1 MHAFKKVH
9 FLGLNFK
16 NMSPIPL
23 ISAILLAGG
32 KGTRFKSAIPKQFLP
47 LGSKLL
53 ALHSF
58 ELLIQSNLITEIIIV
73 CEEPYQPLFTSKTN
87 LKIGFANPGVRRQD
101 SVSSGLAQVTKG
113 SFVCIHDAAR
123 PFLQLEDLKEV
134 IEQALI
140 HKAAALAMPAKNT
153 IKEIDSTG
161 FVRQTL
167 NRETLRETLTPQ
179 VIALDLLKKGLL
191 EAEKKKIDITDD
203 VSAIELIGHT
213 VKLVSG
219 KSSNIKIT
227 SPEDLEL
234 ARSFLHA

>member
-1 MHAFKKVH
+1 MHVFKKVH
-9 FLGLNFK
+9 FFGLNFK
-16 NMSPIPL
+16 NMFPTPL

-32 KGTRFKSAIPKQFLP
+32 KGTRFKSTIPKQFLP
-47 LGSKLL
+47 LGLKPLV
-53 ALHSF
+53 LHSF
-58 ELLIQSNLITEIIIV
+58 ELLAKSGLITEIIIV
-73 CEEPYQPLFTSKTN
+73 CEDFYRHLFTSRTN

-161 FVRQTL
+161 FVRKTL
-167 NRETLRETLTPQ
+167 NREILRETLTPQ

-203 VSAIELIGHT
+203 ISAIELIGHT
-213 VKLVSG
+213 AKLVSG

-227 SPEDLEL
+227 SPEDLQL
-234 ARSFLHA
+234 AQSFLNA

>member
-1 MHAFKKVH
+1 
-9 FLGLNFK
+9 
-16 NMSPIPL
+16 MSPIPL

-32 KGTRFKSAIPKQFLP
+32 KGTRFKSPIPKQFLP
-47 LGSKLL
+47 LGSKPL

-58 ELLIQSNLITEIIIV
+58 ELLVRSDLITEIIVV
-73 CEEPYQPLFTSKTN
+73 CESFYRHLFTSKTPV
-87 LKIGFANPGVRRQD
+87 KIGFANPGFRRQD
-101 SVSSGLAQVTKG
+101 SVASGLAQITKG

-123 PFLQLEDLKEV
+123 PFLQLEDLKKV

-140 HKAAALAMPAKNT
+140 HKAAALAIPAKNT

-161 FVRQTL
+161 FVKQTL
-167 NRETLRETLTPQ
+167 NREILRETLTPQ

-203 VSAIELIGHT
+203 VSSIELIGHM

-227 SPEDLEL
+227 SPEDLQL
-234 ARSFLHA
+234 VQNFLK

>member
-1 MHAFKKVH
+1 MHGFKCAF
-9 FLGLNFK
+9 FELNLK
-16 NMSPIPL
+16 NMSPPPL

-32 KGTRFKSAIPKQFLP
+32 KGTRCKSIIPKQFLS
-47 LGSKLL
+47 LGSKPLV
-53 ALHSF
+53 LHSF
-58 ELLIQSNLITEIIIV
+58 ELLAKSGFITEIIVV
-73 CEEPYQPLFTSKTN
+73 CETFYRHLFTLKTK

-101 SVSSGLAQVTKG
+101 SVSSGLAQITRG

-123 PFLQLEDLKEV
+123 PFLQLEDLKKV

-140 HKAAALAMPAKNT
+140 HKAAALSMPAKNT

-161 FVRQTL
+161 FVRKTL

-191 EAEKKKIDITDD
+191 EVEKKKIDITDD

-227 SPEDLEL
+227 SPEDLQL
-234 ARSFLHA
+234 AESFLK

>member
-1 MHAFKKVH
+1 MCLKCAF
-9 FLGLNFK
+9 FELNLK
-16 NMSPIPL
+16 NMSSTPL

-32 KGTRFKSAIPKQFLP
+32 KGTRFKSTIPKQFLP
-47 LGSKLL
+47 LGLKPLV
-53 ALHSF
+53 LHSF
-58 ELLIQSNLITEIIIV
+58 ELLTKSHLIAEIIVV
-73 CEEPYQPLFTSKTN
+73 CEDFYRHLFTCSTP
-87 LKIGFANPGVRRQD
+87 LKIGFANPGIRRQD
-101 SVSSGLAQVTKG
+101 SVSSGLMQITRG

-161 FVRQTL
+161 FVKKTL

-203 VSAIELIGHT
+203 VSAVELIGHT

-227 SPEDLEL
+227 NPEDLQL
-234 ARSFLHA
+234 AESFLK

>member
-1 MHAFKKVH
+1 
-9 FLGLNFK
+9 
-16 NMSPIPL
+16 MSSTPL

-32 KGTRFKSAIPKQFLP
+32 KGTRFKTAIPKQFLP
-47 LGSKLL
+47 LGSKPLV
-53 ALHSF
+53 LHSF
-58 ELLIQSNLITEIIIV
+58 ELLAKSDLIKEIIVV
-73 CEEPYQPLFTSKTN
+73 CEEFYRCLFTSKTH
-87 LKIGFANPGVRRQD
+87 LKIGFANPGFRRQD
-101 SVSSGLAQVTKG
+101 SVANGLAQITKG

-123 PFLQLEDLKEV
+123 PFLQLEDLKKV

-153 IKEIDSTG
+153 VKEIDPTG

-167 NRETLRETLTPQ
+167 NRDMLRETLTPQ

-203 VSAIELIGHT
+203 VSAIELIGHM

-227 SPEDLEL
+227 HPEDLQL
-234 ARSFLHA
+234 AQSFLK

>member
-1 MHAFKKVH
+1 
-9 FLGLNFK
+9 
-16 NMSPIPL
+16 MSPTPL

-47 LGSKLL
+47 LGSKPL

-58 ELLIQSNLITEIIIV
+58 ELLAKSDLITEIIVV
-73 CEEPYQPLFTSKTN
+73 CESFYRHLFTSKTPV
-87 LKIGFANPGVRRQD
+87 KIGFANPGFRRQD
-101 SVSSGLAQVTKG
+101 SVSNGLAQITKG

-123 PFLQLEDLKEV
+123 PFLQLDDLKKV

-140 HKAAALAMPAKNT
+140 HKAAALAIPAKNT
-153 IKEIDSTG
+153 IKEIDSTS

-167 NRETLRETLTPQ
+167 NREILRETLTPQ
-179 VIALDLLKKGLL
+179 VIVLDLLKKGLL
-191 EAEKKKIDITDD
+191 EAEKKKIDVTDD
-203 VSAIELIGHT
+203 VSAIELMGHM

-227 SPEDLEL
+227 SPEDLQL
-234 ARSFLHA
+234 AQSFLK